1 MCYAHGWNTGVVAFV
16 ADDLSAWLIA
26 LLADGVRRRLTTL
39 VLGDELDRAL
49 RSAAKAAIELTAA
62 DLCPDDDGR
71 AEQVA
76 AVINEVFRTPVSDA
90 LLARHT
96 TMLKALEAGII
107 NQLAVLDDA
116 SLTGTGVS
124 SADALGIPAGVL
136 ADKLTGHLVQQITLR
151 ATRGGALEPLA
162 TQLNHDR
169 THLQGQEIY
178 DALLHIRDEILEAIA
193 PLTVATRTAQPH
205 SPTLPE
211 IASHVARC
219 FDGLDIDEHEEAERR
234 IAQLFQQL
242 TRAEQRAVVEA
253 ILRVVTSSTE
263 HTTQL
268 VACALHEAADRLD
281 PTLITI
287 EDVEALDGAPQAP
300 GNAPRG
306 SAAVL
311 LWQWAESNP
320 GRVPVPLLSK
330 LAQPSRQDWYVHS
343 PARAGAKQL
352 LLVRPS
358 ARAIYDTMA
367 ASQDQ
372 NDRFYSVAD
381 LVEVAEIEPRAV
393 PIDLARR
400 LALDDDES
408 VAARGAELL
417 RMLSSI
423 TDADRW
429 NYRHRFGL

>member
-1 MCYAHGWNTGVVAFV
+1 MAFV

-26 LLADGVRRRLTTL
+26 LLADSVRRRLTTF

-49 RSAAKAAIELTAA
+49 RSAVKAAIELTAA
-62 DLCPDDDGR
+62 DLCPDDDER

-90 LLARHT
+90 PLARHM
-96 TMLKALEAGII
+96 TMLKTLEVGII
-107 NQLAVLDDA
+107 NQMAVLDDA
-116 SLTGTGVS
+116 SITGAGVS
-124 SADALGIPAGVL
+124 SAGALGIPAGVL

-169 THLQGQEIY
+169 THLQGREIY
-178 DALLHIRDEILEAIA
+178 EALLHIRDEILEAIA
-193 PLTVATRTAQPH
+193 PLTVAARTVQPH

-219 FDGLDIDEHEEAERR
+219 FEGLDIDEHEEAERR

-242 TRAEQRAVVEA
+242 PRAEQRAVVVA
-253 ILRVVTSSTE
+253 ILGVVTSSTE

-281 PTLITI
+281 PTLITV

-300 GNAPRG
+300 GNTPRG

-358 ARAIYDTMA
+358 ARAIYDSMV
-367 ASQDQ
+367 ASEDQ
-372 NDRFYSVAD
+372 NDRSYAVAD
-381 LVEVAEIEPRAV
+381 LTEVAEIEPRAV

-400 LALDDDES
+400 LALDDDEL
-408 VAARGAELL
+408 VTARGTELL